1 MAKKPENRGGGKL
14 NRTQTVTIRLDPRVR
29 YLTDLAARTQR
40 RTTSGFIEWAIER
53 AFSEIV
59 MYEGEGPEHP
69 AITLMDQEVELWDV
83 DEADRFAK
91 LALYFPNLLTYDEQ
105 VLWKLITENYAFWT
119 EVWGPWELPRIEPQ
133 SMNFKVLR
141 QYWDTLNAVANG
153 TADISELPPYTSKHK
168 LDEYRKK
175 RMDKQIKKQM
185 EKQKEK
191 QKEKN
196 KMEKDK
202 KSK

>member
-1 MAKKPENRGGGKL
+1 VAKKIEKKGGGKL

-153 TADISELPPYTSKHK
+153 TADISELPPDTSKDK

-175 RMDKQIKKQM
+175 QNEEHILDEYKK
-185 EKQKEK
+185 KQKEK
-191 QKEKN
+191 H
-196 KMEKDK
+196 K